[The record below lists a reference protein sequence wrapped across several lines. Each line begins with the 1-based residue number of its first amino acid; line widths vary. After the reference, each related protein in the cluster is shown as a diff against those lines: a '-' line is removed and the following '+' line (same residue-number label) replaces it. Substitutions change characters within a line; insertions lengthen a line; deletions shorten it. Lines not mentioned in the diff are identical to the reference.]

1 MRILID
7 TNIILDILLKREPFF
22 ESSYGALKQA
32 IINDIECLVS
42 ATAVTDIFYLL
53 RKGLGGD
60 TGQAKESLERLLQI
74 VMVADVIDLDIHT
87 ALSDSIPDFEDSV
100 VHAVAVRHQAE
111 YIMTRN
117 TKDFAGTV
125 VPAITPQD
133 FLKL

>member
-53 RKGLGGD
+53 RKGLGD

-74 VMVADVIDLDIHT
+74 VMVADVIDLDIQA

-100 VHAVAVRHQAE
+100 VHAVAVRHQAD